1 MPIEIREL
9 VIRATVDP
17 AAEGDGPG
25 GCGMPGKK
33 DADGKGGAP
42 AGDSDSS
49 SPGGDLVQDC
59 VREVM
64 RLLERKAER

>member
-17 AAEGDGPG
+17 AAGSGVGGAG
-25 GCGMPGKK
+25 GCGMPADKK
-33 DADGKGGAP
+33 TPTGEVDGATSAD
-42 AGDSDSS
+42 
-49 SPGGDLVQDC
+49 GDLVQRC

-64 RLLERKAER
+64 RVLERKAER